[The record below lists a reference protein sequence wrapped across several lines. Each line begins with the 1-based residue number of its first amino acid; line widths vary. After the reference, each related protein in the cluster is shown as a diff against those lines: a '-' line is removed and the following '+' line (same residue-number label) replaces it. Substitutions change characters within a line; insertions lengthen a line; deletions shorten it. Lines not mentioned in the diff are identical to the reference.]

1 MEALRIITKPI
12 NHQLVIDLP
21 PSLSSE
27 QQYEV
32 IILTIPC
39 QQTVTTPRRRQ
50 PSSKLAGTVRILDD
64 LTTPA
69 TPESD
74 WQLS

>member
-1 MEALRIITKPI
+1 MEALRIITKPV
-12 NHQLVIDLP
+12 NGQLVIDLP

-32 IILTIPC
+32 IILTISSGES
-39 QQTVTTPRRRQ
+39 VTTSRRRQ
-50 PSSKLAGTVRILDD
+50 PSPKLAGTVHLLDD